1 MTAREVLCLLT
12 PDQRAEIALICIETM
27 DVDTLYPVLQEALVE
42 DELLELGLRI
52 KHAAVA

>member
-1 MTAREVLCLLT
+1 MTAREVLSRLT
-12 PDQRAEIALICIETM
+12 PEQRAEIALICIETM
-27 DVDTLYPVLQEALVE
+27 DVDTLYPILQEALVE